1 VVRDESDVDT
11 FDDNVDAES
20 HIEEYDEAAIS
31 ESDEKTCNLELTQLP
46 IDVAQLR
53 HVGNQSCIGCMS
65 RANEIDVTRK
75 GLILE
80 ISFGQIYFLIFL
92 KNS

>member
-1 VVRDESDVDT
+1 VVRDEFDVDT
-11 FDDNVDAES
+11 FDENVDAES

-65 RANEIDVTRK
+65 HASAHIVTH
-75 GLILE
+75 E
-80 ISFGQIYFLIFL
+80 
-92 KNS
+92 